1 MIFIMISIVTPVSS
15 LFVDE
20 HNAQII
26 DKHSDFL
33 ECRDHSPA
41 SDYSRHILF
50 HTDLQPAH
58 MLTEED
64 FEYIEKIRRE
74 RPQLK
79 LVSFHLASCYHD
91 PGIENGLF
99 VPGTKRYSRE
109 ELLKNAKYNID
120 RIKKILGP
128 DIAVAIENNNHYET
142 PAYDYVTDPSFITTI
157 VNENGIHL
165 LYDIAHAKVSAY
177 NKGIT
182 YEAYKNGLPLYK
194 TIQIHICKSAVNEK
208 MAYDSH
214 FLPDEEEWNEVR
226 SLLNENNGI
235 QYLTIEYYKEIDG
248 LLSSL
253 HQLKKVV
260 SNE

>member
-1 MIFIMISIVTPVSS
+1 MISIVTPVSS
-15 LFVDE
+15 LFHNE
-20 HNAQII
+20 HYAEVI

-58 MLTEED
+58 LLTEED
-64 FEYIEKIRRE
+64 FEYIHKIRTE

-91 PGIENGLF
+91 PTIENGLF
-99 VPGTKRYSRE
+99 VPGAKRYSRE
-109 ELLKNAKYNID
+109 ELLNNAKYNIA

-128 DIAVAIENNNHYET
+128 KIAVAIENNNHYAT
-142 PAYDYVTDPSFITTI
+142 PAYDYVTDPTFITSI
-157 VNENGIHL
+157 VNENDIYL

-182 YEAYKNGLPLYK
+182 YEAYKNALPLQK

-208 MAYDSH
+208 MAYDAH
-214 FLPDEEEWNEVR
+214 FLPDEEEWTEVR
-226 SLLNENNGI
+226 SLLNIYNGI

-248 LLSSL
+248 LRSSL
-253 HQLKKVV
+253 QQLKKAV

>member
-1 MIFIMISIVTPVSS
+1 MISIVTPVSS

-20 HNAQII
+20 LNAQII

-58 MLTEED
+58 ILTEED
-64 FEYIEKIRRE
+64 FEYIEKIKRE

-91 PGIENGLF
+91 PVIENGLF

-109 ELLKNAKYNID
+109 ELLKNTKYNID

-128 DIAVAIENNNHYET
+128 DIAVAIENNNHYAT
-142 PAYDYVTDPSFITTI
+142 PAYDYVTDPNFITTI
-157 VNENGIHL
+157 VNENSVYL
-165 LYDIAHAKVSAY
+165 LYDIAHAKVSSY
-177 NKGIT
+177 NMGIS
-182 YEAYKNGLPLYK
+182 YEAYKNGLPLHK
-194 TIQIHICKSAVNEK
+194 IIQIHICKSSVNEK
-208 MAYDSH
+208 MAYDAH
-214 FLPDEEEWNEVR
+214 FLPDEEEWTEVQ
-226 SLLNENNGI
+226 SLINENYEI
-235 QYLTIEYYKEIDG
+235 QYLTIEYYKEING

-253 HQLKKVV
+253 QKLKKVV

>member
-1 MIFIMISIVTPVSS
+1 MISIVTPVSS

-20 HNAQII
+20 NNAQII

-58 MLTEED
+58 ILTEED

-91 PGIENGLF
+91 PDIENGLF
-99 VPGTKRYSRE
+99 VPGTK
-109 ELLKNAKYNID
+109 KYNID

-128 DIAVAIENNNHYET
+128 DIAVAIENNNHYAT
-142 PAYDYVTDPSFITTI
+142 PAYDYVTEPSFITTI
-157 VNENGIHL
+157 VNDNSINL

-182 YEAYKNGLPLYK
+182 YEAYKNELPLHK

-214 FLPDEEEWNEVR
+214 FLPDEEEWTEVR
-226 SLLNENNGI
+226 SLLNENTGI

-253 HQLKKVV
+253 QQLKKAV